1 MDENK
6 QQEPK
11 ATPATSL
18 SDIWQQLLG
27 ERQFDAE
34 ALAALR
40 ESIPT
45 IASDPWSELLQA
57 KGVEMVDLTQLHL
70 HMSEQDVEQLLQLM
84 QEQVAQHDPPDLSK
98 G

>member
-6 QQEPK
+6 QEPK
-11 ATPATSL
+11 AMPATPL

-45 IASDPWSELLQA
+45 ITSDPWSALLQA

-70 HMSEQDVEQLLQLM
+70 HMSEQDMEQLLQLM
-84 QEQVAQHDPPDLSK
+84 QEQAAQNDPPDLSK